1 MEPQFLALPRVWKPR
16 GAPAG
21 APDLELVPKPPFGWA
36 PPGTALGASVGALP
50 NRAIEEVKD
59 FSHRM
64 THQLI
69 FEWWAF
75 STDNQ
80 QTNGQD

>member
-1 MEPQFLALPRVWKPR
+1 
-16 GAPAG
+16 
-21 APDLELVPKPPFGWA
+21 
-36 PPGTALGASVGALP
+36 LP